1 MLEGIGAGGP
11 RAATEEMVSTASHD
25 QATAEDSCMRRS
37 TSDKTKR
44 NFQKSTCTIRE
55 EDEPNVHI
63 VELDQEPGKLVFL
76 ECRNN
81 GKAFLALVD
90 SGAQINVI
98 SLSVMSDC
106 NYELVQGGELLR
118 VRGINGQVS
127 SVVQWVELPIELQGG
142 LCIKVQAAVIEHIQD
157 LFILGIPFLD
167 KMGTCI
173 DFKRGIIELPNGC
186 ISLVRRSRMG
196 ERNHSIIR
204 LVQIEAM
211 EMPVLSLEQRAMV
224 LGVLIEYATLFSV
237 DNIGRCKSVEHCIRL
252 SVNRTVVMKARPY
265 STEHSKAIKEQ
276 INEMLMKG
284 VIRPSSSPFA
294 AEVVMVR
301 KKEGTWRFC
310 VDYRMLNKITIK
322 DKYPLPRIAELL
334 RSVKDSH
341 YFVTLDLRS
350 GYWQIPMEEQSIPLT
365 AFRCPA
371 GLYEFTAM
379 PFGLTN
385 APATFQRAMDQ
396 LLGDLKEEGVSAY
409 LDDILIHSKT
419 FEGCLALLKIVLE
432 RLEKEGLTINVDKCK
447 FFPASLRY
455 LGHIVENGCIVP
467 DSERVNSLRHIK
479 PATKLVELQRVLG
492 LFGYYQS
499 FIPHYAQ
506 IVKPLSDALKGLS
519 RPNAPVRWTKEMQEA
534 LFQLIDIL
542 SKVTLNIPVDT
553 DEYLLETDASDAA
566 VGGILSV
573 KRDNLWA
580 PIEFTSKKFTE
591 TQLKWPVREKEA
603 YAIIHSLQKF
613 DHFLRGRKFILHTDH
628 QSLKWLMEATT
639 GKIAR
644 WASRMSEY
652 DMEIYWK
659 KGKELKHVD
668 FMSRDIEEDT
678 TLLDRMCMGIDV
690 EPLTLPTIGDV
701 LEAQSKEEK
710 PYGKGYTTRGNVICY
725 RNGVWVP
732 QSLRRRI
739 IAASHLLPPYFH
751 CGVKKTKSTILKAFN
766 WLNLHQDVTDYVR
779 GCLACQRMRPGLE
792 RLQGLVRMHPI
803 PGPFET
809 VYMDY
814 WEGTHWGLPKIVVT
828 MIDHNTKW
836 VEAIEVNTHS
846 ADNLNEVFLCAWV
859 SRFGVPRTI
868 VTDNGLSFASDE
880 FERMIGSLG
889 STHLRTTPYH
899 PQGNAPVESFHR
911 QLNQKVPLFERHE
924 NNLKF
929 SVVLNLIL
937 WSYRCTIHS
946 TLEESPAYM
955 LYGVDMCPPY
965 YQDWR
970 LTRTV
975 EEEDRISFLNKLREE
990 VQERARWKILQQQTL
1005 KNLKR
1010 IPKDIQEG
1018 DLVLVRLSELERQK
1032 SGHQEYSGFKLI
1044 PRWSLPCRVIK
1055 VGPKVNSYLVR
1066 NILTGKTR
1074 QVHITDL
1081 RTINAPQDK
1090 HQEKLWIQEVEY
1102 ALRYI
1107 DHKNRKSRSE
1117 QFRYDLRPDP
1127 KRKRQEF

>member
-1 MLEGIGAGGP
+1 MNEGESNVYVVEI
-11 RAATEEMVSTASHD
+11 D
-25 QATAEDSCMRRS
+25 QV
-37 TSDKTKR
+37 
-44 NFQKSTCTIRE
+44 
-55 EDEPNVHI
+55 PG
-63 VELDQEPGKLVFL
+63 ELLFL
-76 ECRNN
+76 ECKNN
-81 GKAFLALVD
+81 GRAFLALVD
-90 SGAQINVI
+90 SAAQINVV
-98 SLSVMSDC
+98 SSSVLSDC
-106 NYELVQGGELLR
+106 EYEVVKEEEPLRIRGVSGQTSLV
-118 VRGINGQVS
+118 I
-127 SVVQWVELPIELQGG
+127 QWVKLLIELQSGVSVR
-142 LCIKVQAAVIEHIQD
+142 IQAAVIENGHD
-157 LFILGIPFLD
+157 LFILGIPFLERL
-167 KMGTCI
+167 GTRI
-173 DFKRGIIELPNGC
+173 DFTNGIIELPSGC
-186 ISLVRRSRMG
+186 IPLVRRSRVSG
-196 ERNHSIIR
+196 AHSAVVR
-204 LVQIEAM
+204 LVHLEAV
-211 EMPVLSLEQRAMV
+211 EMPILSAEQRSKA
-224 LGVLIEYATLFSV
+224 LGVLVDYAKVFGEDT
-237 DNIGRCKSVEHCIRL
+237 IGRCKSVEHCIRL
-252 SVNRTVVMKARPY
+252 NVNRPVVMKARQY
-265 STEHSKAIKEQ
+265 SAEHRKAIDKQ
-276 INEMLMKG
+276 ISEMLAKG
-284 VIRPSSSPFA
+284 VVRQSSSPFA

-322 DKYPLPRIAELL
+322 DKYPLPRIPELL
-334 RSVKDSH
+334 RSVKASQ
-341 YFVTLDLRS
+341 FFITLDLRS
-350 GYWQIPMEEQSIPLT
+350 GYWQISMEEKSIPYT

-371 GLYEFTAM
+371 GLYEFMVM

-396 LLGDLKEEGVSAY
+396 LLGDLKEDGVSVY
-409 LDDILIHSKT
+409 LDDILIHSQT
-419 FEGCLALLKIVLE
+419 FEGCLELLRTVLK
-432 RLEKEGLTINVDKCK
+432 RLEVEGLTINIEKCK

-455 LGHIVENGCIVP
+455 LGHIVENGRIVP
-467 DSERVNSLRHIK
+467 DCERVNSLRHIK
-479 PATKLVELQRVLG
+479 PATKLVELQRLLG

-506 IVKPLSDALKGLS
+506 ITKPLSDALKGLNK
-519 RPNAPVRWTKEMQEA
+519 PQAPIRWTQEMQDA
-534 LFQLIDIL
+534 IAQLVDIL
-542 SKVTLNIPVDT
+542 AAVTLSIPLDT

-566 VGGILSV
+566 VGGILSIARGGV
-573 KRDNLWA
+573 WA

-613 DHFLRGRKFILHTDH
+613 DHFLRGRKFTLHTDH
-628 QSLKWLMEATT
+628 QSLRWLMQATT

-652 DMEIYWK
+652 DMDIYWK
-659 KGKELKHVD
+659 RGKELKHVD
-668 FMSRDIEEDT
+668 FMSRDIEPDT
-678 TLLDRMCMGIDV
+678 TLQDRMCMGIEV

-701 LEAQSKEEK
+701 LETQAKEEK
-710 PYGKGYTTRGNVICY
+710 PFGKGYTTRGHVICY

-732 QSLRRRI
+732 PPLRQRI

-766 WLNLHQDVTDYVR
+766 WPNLHQEVTDYVR

-792 RLQGLVRMHPI
+792 RLQGLTRRHPI

-836 VEAIEVNTHS
+836 VEAVEVNNHS
-846 ADNLNEVFLCAWV
+846 AEDLNEVFLCMWV

-868 VTDNGLSFASDE
+868 VTDNGLSFSSED
-880 FERMIGSLG
+880 FERLIGSLG
-889 STHLRTTPYH
+889 STHLRATPYH

-911 QLNQKVPLFERHE
+911 QLNQKLPLFERHE

-929 SVVLNLIL
+929 AVVLSLIL

-955 LYGVDMCPPY
+955 LYGIDMCPPY

-975 EEEDRISFLNKLREE
+975 EEEDRILFLNNLRQEI
-990 VQERARWKILQQQTL
+990 QERARWKILQHQTQQ
-1005 KNLKR
+1005 NLKR

-1018 DLVLVRLSELERQK
+1018 DLVLVRLTDTERQK
-1032 SGHQEYSGFKLI
+1032 FGHQENSGFKLV
-1044 PRWSLPCRVIK
+1044 PKWSLPCRVLK
-1055 VGPKVNSYLVR
+1055 ANTKANSYLVR
-1066 NILTGKTR
+1066 NLLTGRTR

-1081 RTINAPQDK
+1081 RTINGPQDK
-1090 HQEKLWIQEVEY
+1090 HQEKLWVQEAEY

-1107 DHKNRKSRSE
+1107 DHKNRRARSE